1 MLFGIGVL
9 CCKSYCL
16 SVVYYSIVKFSRLT
30 TLGVEE
36 RADLIFLLS
45 ITRNFVVLVRRNSI
59 FLWVLRIGCD
69 VLLWHSVK
77 LTL

>member
-1 MLFGIGVL
+1 MLFGVGVL

-16 SVVYYSIVKFSRLT
+16 SVVYYLIVKFSILT

-36 RADLIFLLS
+36 RADL

-59 FLWVLRIGCD
+59 FLWVLRIGCV
-69 VLLWHSVK
+69 VLLWHSLR